1 MSFKPSPNEESAALL
16 KMEACVKEMACN
28 KLKLNRDKTQFL
40 VIHAKHR
47 PPPPISDIKI
57 ADVRVVSTESAR
69 DMGVIFND
77 VMSHDHHVQN
87 ICKVAFFRIRNL
99 CQIRKCLTQKD
110 TETLVHARIIKTGQ
124 LRFIVGWAATIL
136 IR

>member
-1 MSFKPSPNEESAALL
+1 
-16 KMEACVKEMACN
+16 MEACVKGMACN
-28 KLKLNRDKTQFL
+28 KLKLNRDKTEFL

-47 PPPPISDIKI
+47 PRPPISDIKI
-57 ADVRVVSTESAR
+57 AYVRVVSTESAR
-69 DMGVIFND
+69 DIGAIFNN

-110 TETLVHARIIKTGQ
+110 TETLVHARNIKTGQ
-124 LRFIVGWAATIL
+124 LQFFIGWAATIL